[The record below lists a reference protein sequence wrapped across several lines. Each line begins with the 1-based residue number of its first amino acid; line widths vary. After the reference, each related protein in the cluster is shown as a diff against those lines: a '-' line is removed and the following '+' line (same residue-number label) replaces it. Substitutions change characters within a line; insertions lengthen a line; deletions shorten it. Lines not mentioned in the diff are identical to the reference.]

1 MKATFEDKTPKFN
14 LNHRAEKHFC
24 SQYTAVVIFDGKTA
38 YDAVTL
44 RIYAT
49 DAKCYCCIWT
59 ADNCKMSGRGGD
71 MYYRSGS
78 GSVGGYGYHRASAA
92 AQEAICNAGI
102 TLSEDIAGRGDEA
115 IAEAV
120 RAIAAAI
127 WKDGYYNYIHITKA
141 HA

>member
-1 MKATFEDKTPKFN
+1 MKATFENRAPKFN
-14 LNHRAEKHFC
+14 INHRKEKYFC

-49 DAKCYCCIWT
+49 DAKCYCFIWT
-59 ADNCKMSGRGGD
+59 ADNHKMSGRDGV
-71 MYYRSGS
+71 MYCRAGS

-92 AQEAICNAGI
+92 AQEAIYNAGI

-115 IAEAV
+115 IMEAV

-127 WKDGYYNYIHITKA
+127 WHDGYYNYIHVTRA